1 MKNKKSILWF
11 VLAVIFI
18 VILVL
23 LIFQKDEVTDEA
35 GIKNLKVSSEHHE
48 LNLTLYHPGVEEAL
62 KKFGYIEEKEGKFYE
77 GVLELKSYTQ
87 ENPGETRIIYR
98 GEVYELEDRYAKEG
112 ITWIE
117 VSRYLKVD
125 NIEDPPLQKE
135 VIVKFKDRLYMG
147 TIPKI
152 SYVQEEPGKAIV
164 TYGGYIP
171 YDPSVIPNFLEITK

>member
-98 GEVYELEDRYAKEG
+98 GEGYELEDRYVKEG

-125 NIEDPPLQKE
+125 NIDDPPLQKE
-135 VIVKFKDRLYMG
+135 VIVKYKDRLYKG
-147 TIPKI
+147 TMDL
-152 SYVQEEPGKAIV
+152 ELGKEIDLGNKKVAY
-164 TYGGYIP
+164 YGALY
-171 YDPSVIPNFLEITK
+171 YDENLVDSDITDE